1 MKKSLIALAALAA
14 TSAFAQSSVQLV
26 GTFDPSV
33 ANSTT
38 TYTGGKVSN
47 TFIRNNSQGTSQITF
62 KGTEDLGGGLKASF
76 LLENDFDTRY
86 DANGPMGLTAA
97 GTKGTNLGTGG
108 GEQFLALEGGFGKL
122 QVGAANTPSLTT
134 QASRQPFSTKIG
146 GGFNS
151 TMGTSHV
158 RTNNSLVYT
167 SPVMG
172 GFNVAVGYGLKQN
185 ANAYGSAAI
194 ASDTDLGGKATT
206 QSSNVAQMASITDI
220 GAFYANGPLSA
231 GVTLWTTSAT
241 ATSVKTEQTNAF
253 VSYDLG
259 VARLIA
265 GTHTEKKVGSID
277 AKSYNLAAVV
287 PLSPSLNLLA
297 NSGKLDSKLATN
309 LDRKI
314 TAVGLKYSMS
324 KMTSVYARYVNEVN
338 DNVTSASSAK
348 QVKTTLVGMQTNF

>member
-38 TYTGGKVSN
+38 TYSGGKVSN

-97 GTKGTNLGTGG
+97 GTKCNNLGSGG
-108 GEQFLALEGGFGKL
+108 GEQFLAIEGGMGKL

-158 RTNNSLVYT
+158 RTNN
-167 SPVMG
+167 
-172 GFNVAVGYGLKQN
+172 
-185 ANAYGSAAI
+185 
-194 ASDTDLGGKATT
+194 
-206 QSSNVAQMASITDI
+206 
-220 GAFYANGPLSA
+220 
-231 GVTLWTTSAT
+231 
-241 ATSVKTEQTNAF
+241 
-253 VSYDLG
+253 
-259 VARLIA
+259 
-265 GTHTEKKVGSID
+265 
-277 AKSYNLAAVV
+277 
-287 PLSPSLNLLA
+287 
-297 NSGKLDSKLATN
+297 
-309 LDRKI
+309 
-314 TAVGLKYSMS
+314 
-324 KMTSVYARYVNEVN
+324 
-338 DNVTSASSAK
+338 
-348 QVKTTLVGMQTNF
+348 